1 MVRGRRRK
9 ETRWK
14 DEEWRMQGEGRGR
27 VGVCVCEEGEGFKR
41 RALSGFGGKG
51 SKPILSGTQGRMRM
65 RMCPRVGDQR

>member
-1 MVRGRRRK
+1 MRGRRRK

-14 DEEWRMQGEGRGR
+14 DEELRMQGEGRGR
-27 VGVCVCEEGEGFKR
+27 VGVCEEGEGFKR

>member
-1 MVRGRRRK
+1 MEDAGRRDRK
-9 ETRWK
+9 
-14 DEEWRMQGEGRGR
+14 GR
-27 VGVCVCEEGEGFKR
+27 CVCEDGEGFKR